1 LFASITL
8 MVQKEVARRLAGA
21 PGSDDYGAF
30 SVFAQYH
37 AQVSVAGI
45 VPRGAFFPPPKVDSA
60 VVHLAPRL
68 APPVAAPS
76 DEAFFAVSRAAFGQ
90 RRKTVANALANS
102 PMLSF
107 ERSQIEAALLS
118 AGVNGQRRGETLSL
132 DELAAICRALFAAPH
147 A

>member
-1 LFASITL
+1 
-8 MVQKEVARRLAGA
+8 
-21 PGSDDYGAF
+21 
-30 SVFAQYH
+30 
-37 AQVSVAGI
+37 
-45 VPRGAFFPPPKVDSA
+45 
-60 VVHLAPRL
+60 
-68 APPVAAPS
+68 
-76 DEAFFAVSRAAFGQ
+76 
-90 RRKTVANALANS
+90 VANALANS